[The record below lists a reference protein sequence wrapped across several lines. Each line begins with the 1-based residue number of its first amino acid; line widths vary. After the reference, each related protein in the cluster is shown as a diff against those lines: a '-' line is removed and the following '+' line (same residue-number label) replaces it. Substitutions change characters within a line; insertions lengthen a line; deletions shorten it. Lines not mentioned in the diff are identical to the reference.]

1 MEWTDPEGKI
11 HVLHRI
17 RALKKFFNTKTD
29 SCHCCDVK
37 VGDLGGWVESEDN
50 LSQEGL
56 CWLDSSY
63 SHYTP
68 KVYGNARVSGD
79 AIIYYDAQVYGNAV
93 VSMNAAVSDDAKV
106 YGNAEVT
113 GGHVKNHAEVFG
125 NAKVSGGKIGGH
137 AKMSGG
143 EVVDGGNVRGDAVM
157 LSSTVDYEICKG
169 TIT

>member
-17 RALKKFFNTKTD
+17 RALKKIFNTKTE
-29 SCHCCDVK
+29 CCCIVK
-37 VGDLGGWVESEDN
+37 VGELGGWIESEDN
-50 LSQEGL
+50 LSQDGL
-56 CWLDSSY
+56 CWLNSSFG
-63 SHYTP
+63 HYTTI
-68 KVYGNARVSGD
+68 VCGNARVSGN
-79 AIIYYDAQVYGNAV
+79 AVILYDAQVYGNAV

-125 NAKVSGGKIGGH
+125 SAKVSGGKVGGH

-157 LSSTVDYEICKG
+157 LSSTVDYEIYKG